1 MDALVALF
9 GGIRCPQL
17 PRRPGH
23 VVDRHNDTYQCY
35 NGIRQLCIYNRVARG
50 TLGEQWVAVL
60 SKTSTCV
67 PRASTRHAESLQRYN
82 TGVWFMPP
90 APSDKLL
97 TVIDDVA
104 AVWAGTQA
112 DGIEPVIGHFKVL
125 F

>member
-1 MDALVALF
+1 
-9 GGIRCPQL
+9 
-17 PRRPGH
+17 
-23 VVDRHNDTYQCY
+23 
-35 NGIRQLCIYNRVARG
+35 
-50 TLGEQWVAVL
+50 
-60 SKTSTCV
+60 
-67 PRASTRHAESLQRYN
+67 
-82 TGVWFMPP
+82 MPP